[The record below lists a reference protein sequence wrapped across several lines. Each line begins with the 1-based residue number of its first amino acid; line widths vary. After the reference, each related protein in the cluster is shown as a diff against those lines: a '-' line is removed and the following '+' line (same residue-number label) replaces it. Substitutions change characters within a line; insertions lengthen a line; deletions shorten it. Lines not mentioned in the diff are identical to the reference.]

1 MQWKCKFCL
10 FSCEKRA
17 QLLKHYRLNHGGF
30 TRSTP
35 IPCLYTDCLCSF
47 KSFNSFR
54 VHLTKNHS
62 HQVHGSQASAR
73 ENTPFIFHC
82 LLCSFEEPCT
92 EVKDSNPVS
101 RMTKDGEPLSTISR
115 RASYFQNEFPIVM
128 PIEYNLD
135 FTVSLFSQFCKCCRK
150 F

>member
-1 MQWKCKFCL
+1 M
-10 FSCEKRA
+10 
-17 QLLKHYRLNHGGF
+17 
-30 TRSTP
+30 
-35 IPCLYTDCLCSF
+35 
-47 KSFNSFR
+47 
-54 VHLTKNHS
+54 V
-62 HQVHGSQASAR
+62 AS

-101 RMTKDGEPLSTISR
+101 RMTKDGGPFSTISR

-135 FTVSLFSQFCKCCRK
+135 SQSVSYVPVLQMLQKILNRADILNKILCNDRSVNEYNTYRDGSHYQENDFLNTETFRIVLGLCWWIWACQSLGTSRK
-150 F
+150 KHNV